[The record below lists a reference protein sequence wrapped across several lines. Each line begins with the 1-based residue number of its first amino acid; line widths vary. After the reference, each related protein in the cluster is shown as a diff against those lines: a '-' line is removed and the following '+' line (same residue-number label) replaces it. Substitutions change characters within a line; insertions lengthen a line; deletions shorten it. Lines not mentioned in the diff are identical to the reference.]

1 MIIMK
6 TIILNIVIMIIC
18 MEFTILNS
26 SKESFNDLLAE
37 LLQPVVNGERIPETG
52 TLVVALAVD
61 NSLFRF

>member
-6 TIILNIVIMIIC
+6 TIILNIVIMLIC

-26 SKESFNDLLAE
+26 SKEPFNDLLAE